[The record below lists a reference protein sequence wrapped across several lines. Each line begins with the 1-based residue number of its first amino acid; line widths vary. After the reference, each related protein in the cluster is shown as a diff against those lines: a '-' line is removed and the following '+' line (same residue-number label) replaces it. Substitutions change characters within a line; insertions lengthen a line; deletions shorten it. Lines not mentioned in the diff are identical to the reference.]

1 MRYNY
6 KNLFA
11 SQHEKFTAILGQ
23 DYFSSLLVDDDMS
36 DSAII
41 VTDKRVYQ
49 VGRLYEA
56 RQRGSIGSLRAGS
69 GKKIVSLLDITGTSS
84 KEVSRPLAGSALIAF
99 GVLSATLGL
108 LSDVRQS
115 TYIMLGIALIS
126 IAGGVWLILKLRKR
140 YLVIE
145 YAGGSIVQPVKFITD
160 SELTLFQ
167 GIIARRKGR
176 NWSPVLLTARNA
188 PTAEKRYS
196 SAQRSAASAVRSRRI
211 CPPKNQDKTF

>member
-23 DYFSSLLVDDDMS
+23 DYFSSLLVDDDLS
-36 DSAII
+36 DSAVI

-49 VGRLYEA
+49 VGKLYES

-84 KEVSRPLAGSALIAF
+84 KEVSRPLAGSALITF

-126 IAGGVWLILKLRKR
+126 IAGGVWLILKLRRR

-167 GIIARRKGR
+167 GIIAD
-176 NWSPVLLTARNA
+176 
-188 PTAEKRYS
+188 EKEKLVS
-196 SAQRSAASAVRSRRI
+196 GSADSKECPNCGEKIQLSARI
-211 CPPKNQDKTF
+211 CRFCGEEQKDLSSEEPR

>member
-23 DYFSSLLVDDDMS
+23 DYFSSLLVDDDLS

-49 VGRLYEA
+49 VGRLYESGP
-56 RQRGSIGSLRAGS
+56 RSRFGSHRAGT
-69 GKKIVSLLDITGTSS
+69 GKKIVSLLDVTGTSS
-84 KEVSRPLAGSALIAF
+84 KEVSRPLPGSALIAF
-99 GVLSATLGL
+99 GILSAVLGL

-115 TYIMLGIALIS
+115 TYIMLGIALVS
-126 IAGGVWLILKLRKR
+126 IAGGVWLIMKLRKR

-145 YAGGSIVQPVKFITD
+145 YAGGSMAQPVKFITD
-160 SELTLFQ
+160 SELNLFQ
-167 GIIARRKGR
+167 GIISDEKEKLVSGTADTKECPNCGEKIQLAAKICRFCGEEQKDMSAEEAR
-176 NWSPVLLTARNA
+176 
-188 PTAEKRYS
+188 
-196 SAQRSAASAVRSRRI
+196 
-211 CPPKNQDKTF
+211 